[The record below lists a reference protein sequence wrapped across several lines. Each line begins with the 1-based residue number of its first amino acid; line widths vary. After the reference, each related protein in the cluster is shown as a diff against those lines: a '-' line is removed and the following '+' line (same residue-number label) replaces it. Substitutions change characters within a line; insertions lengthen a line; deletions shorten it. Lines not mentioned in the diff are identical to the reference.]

1 MRNFSIKRKKHFVNS
16 NEPYSITIS
25 DALGLRSSKIAN
37 GQTLS
42 VPVDNGEV
50 TLKVGALSPLGYAE
64 SPALCVAPGGDEV
77 FRIETGYSIYTGA
90 NYRIKKN

>member
-16 NEPYSITIS
+16 NEPYSI
-25 DALGLRSSKIAN
+25 
-37 GQTLS
+37 
-42 VPVDNGEV
+42 